1 MITKWNFQT
10 PTEEELHK
18 RDRLA
23 SQLGLSPVVCLLLV
37 QRGLTTVEEV
47 KKFFKPSLND
57 LHDPFL
63 MPDMEKAVKR
73 LNKALGNKEKILIYG
88 DYDVDGTTAVSLVY
102 KYLRPYSSALDYY
115 IPDRYDEGYGIS
127 YKGINY
133 ARENGI
139 TLVISLDC
147 GIKAIEKIEYAKQLG
162 IDFIICDHHMP
173 DDTLPDAGQTGCQA
187 PRKPLSGWRSSS
199 VGPLL
204 RSGIVHALGVHPDG
218 ADHLLDLGPVIAHA
232 ARDPGDVLGR
242 GHALQQAA
250 EGGILAVQIPGL
262 AHHDEEL
269 AASGIGMHGPGHGE
283 NAQLVVD
290 VFLLPAV
297 VGELALD
304 AVAGAAHA
312 GALGAAAL
320 DHEAGDDP
328 VEIKAVIEA
337 GVGKGDEVIH
347 GVGGLLGV
355 QLTGHDGAAFH
366 SDGDD
371 GMFHFRHIHRFLSLR
386 VRSISRRASR
396 WAAAARLS

>member
-173 DDTLPDAGQTGCQA
+173 DDTLPDAVAVLDAKRVDSVYPYEHLSGCGVGFKFMQAFAKSNNFPFADLEKLLELTAVSIASDIVPITGENRILAIEQQPQPRAERDHRYLRPVGQRDHDQRHRLQDRTSHQRFRPYDERKGSGRTAPGEGCRRG
-187 PRKPLSGWRSSS
+187 PRKEREHQP
-199 VGPLL
+199 
-204 RSGIVHALGVHPDG
+204 I
-218 ADHLLDLGPVIAHA
+218 
-232 ARDPGDVLGR
+232 
-242 GHALQQAA
+242 
-250 EGGILAVQIPGL
+250 
-262 AHHDEEL
+262 
-269 AASGIGMHGPGHGE
+269 
-283 NAQLVVD
+283 
-290 VFLLPAV
+290 
-297 VGELALD
+297 
-304 AVAGAAHA
+304 
-312 GALGAAAL
+312 
-320 DHEAGDDP
+320 
-328 VEIKAVIEA
+328 
-337 GVGKGDEVIH
+337 
-347 GVGGLLGV
+347 
-355 QLTGHDGAAFH
+355 
-366 SDGDD
+366 
-371 GMFHFRHIHRFLSLR
+371 
-386 VRSISRRASR
+386 
-396 WAAAARLS
+396 

>member
-173 DDTLPDAGQTGCQA
+173 DDTLPDAVAVLDAKRVDSVYPYEHRRVQVHAGIRQKQQLPVCRPGETAGADGGQHRLGHR
-187 PRKPLSGWRSSS
+187 PHHRRKPHIG
-199 VGPLL
+199 LL
-204 RSGIVHALGVHPDG
+204 RPE
-218 ADHLLDLGPVIAHA
+218 A
-232 ARDPGDVLGR
+232 A
-242 GHALQQAA
+242 
-250 EGGILAVQIPGL
+250 
-262 AHHDEEL
+262 
-269 AASGIGMHGPGHGE
+269 
-283 NAQLVVD
+283 
-290 VFLLPAV
+290 
-297 VGELALD
+297 
-304 AVAGAAHA
+304 
-312 GALGAAAL
+312 
-320 DHEAGDDP
+320 
-328 VEIKAVIEA
+328 
-337 GVGKGDEVIH
+337 
-347 GVGGLLGV
+347 
-355 QLTGHDGAAFH
+355 
-366 SDGDD
+366 
-371 GMFHFRHIHRFLSLR
+371 
-386 VRSISRRASR
+386 
-396 WAAAARLS
+396 

>member
-147 GIKAIEKIEYAKQLG
+147 GIKAIEKIEYAKQLLLSTDYTVDRISG
-162 IDFIICDHHMP
+162 FLFFSGSRHFYKVFRETVGMAP
-173 DDTLPDAGQTGCQA
+173 TEWRKKNLKKQGQ
-187 PRKPLSGWRSSS
+187 
-199 VGPLL
+199 
-204 RSGIVHALGVHPDG
+204 
-218 ADHLLDLGPVIAHA
+218 
-232 ARDPGDVLGR
+232 
-242 GHALQQAA
+242 
-250 EGGILAVQIPGL
+250 
-262 AHHDEEL
+262 
-269 AASGIGMHGPGHGE
+269 
-283 NAQLVVD
+283 
-290 VFLLPAV
+290 
-297 VGELALD
+297 
-304 AVAGAAHA
+304 
-312 GALGAAAL
+312 
-320 DHEAGDDP
+320 
-328 VEIKAVIEA
+328 
-337 GVGKGDEVIH
+337 
-347 GVGGLLGV
+347 
-355 QLTGHDGAAFH
+355 
-366 SDGDD
+366 
-371 GMFHFRHIHRFLSLR
+371 
-386 VRSISRRASR
+386 
-396 WAAAARLS
+396 